1 MPDRPIRFLIVDDI
15 AENIMALEA
24 LLRRDGLVVDTARSA
39 TEALELMLQHDYAL
53 AFLDVQMPGTDGMS
67 WRN

>member
-24 LLRRDGLVVDTARSA
+24 LLRRDR
-39 TEALELMLQHDYAL
+39 
-53 AFLDVQMPGTDGMS
+53 
-67 WRN
+67 

>member
-24 LLRRDGLVVDTARSA
+24 LKVLGGVGEPLLGRLWTF
-39 TEALELMLQHDYAL
+39 EALTGRSLILALQTG
-53 AFLDVQMPGTDGMS
+53 Q
-67 WRN
+67 

>member
-53 AFLDVQMPGTDGMS
+53 AASGRADARHRRL
-67 WRN
+67 

>member
-24 LLRRDGLVVDTARSA
+24 LLRRDGLVSTPRG
-39 TEALELMLQHDYAL
+39 
-53 AFLDVQMPGTDGMS
+53 PRPRR
-67 WRN
+67 WN